1 MDKGCPPL
9 QRTGPPAR
17 PSGVPPYSRRPGAC
31 QTHSSERV
39 VGRRGGLDSLG
50 GNIYIKASYF
60 LKHATT
66 AIIPVLSGSEAEGNL
81 PASLQKG
88 YCGRGGTAFPRPEE
102 RTKAMKVLVLN
113 SGSSSVKFQFI
124 QMENES
130 LLAKGIVEK
139 IGSSDA
145 IVTYQPEGK
154 NKIREIREVPNH
166 SVAIELVLGLL
177 LHPQHGVIRDKAEIA
192 GIGHRVVHGGEDFS
206 ASVLITDKVKSTIR
220 KCIQF
225 APLHNPHNLKGI
237 EACEALLPKVPQ
249 VGVFDTAFHQTI
261 PPRAFIYGLPYALY
275 RKLSIRRYGFH
286 GTSHSY
292 VAHRAAEMLGRPID
306 TLKIIT
312 CHLGNGAS
320 ITAVDGGKSVDTTM
334 GFTPLEG
341 LVMGTRCG
349 SIDPALVPYIME
361 KEKLGTKEIDSIMNK
376 NSGMLGLTET
386 SHDMR
391 EIEQEAARG
400 SERHKLA
407 LEIYCHS
414 VRKFIGAYMAVM
426 GGVDAIVFTGGIG
439 ENSRLVRRLVSEG
452 LEGLGIVFDA
462 KRNEANEHVIS
473 TGRIKL
479 LVVPTNE
486 ELAIARDTQAILQA
500 LPQVKDAAPSR
511 PAESAPEAAFTP
523 DETAKLVLMW
533 AQNPKTGAAALAA
546 KWSGEI
552 GRPVGAET
560 VSRELER
567 LSLAGPA
574 AAKKTARKK

>member
-1 MDKGCPPL
+1 
-9 QRTGPPAR
+9 
-17 PSGVPPYSRRPGAC
+17 
-31 QTHSSERV
+31 
-39 VGRRGGLDSLG
+39 
-50 GNIYIKASYF
+50 
-60 LKHATT
+60 
-66 AIIPVLSGSEAEGNL
+66 
-81 PASLQKG
+81 
-88 YCGRGGTAFPRPEE
+88 
-102 RTKAMKVLVLN
+102 MKVLVLN

-124 QMENES
+124 RMEDEG

-154 NKIREIREVPNH
+154 NRIREIREVPNH
-166 SVAIELVLGLL
+166 SAAIEMVLALL
-177 LHPQHGVIRDKAEIA
+177 LHPQHGVIRDKNEID

-206 ASVLITDKVKSTIR
+206 ESVLITDKVKSTIR

-237 EACEALLPKVPQ
+237 EACEALLPRVPQ

-261 PPRAFIYGLPYALY
+261 PPKAYIYGLPYALY

-286 GTSHSY
+286 GTSHNY
-292 VAHRAAEMLGRPID
+292 VAHKAAEMLGRPIEK
-306 TLKIIT
+306 LKLIT

-361 KEKLGTKEIDSIMNK
+361 REKLGTKEIDSIMNK

-400 SERHKLA
+400 SERHRLA
-407 LEIYCHS
+407 LDIYCHS
-414 VRKFIGAYMAVM
+414 VRKYVGTYMAEM
-426 GGVDAIVFTGGIG
+426 GSLDAVVFTGGIG

-452 LEGLGIVFDA
+452 LDEFGIVFDA
-462 KRNEANEHVIS
+462 KKNEANDSIIS
-473 TGRIKL
+473 SGRVKIM
-479 LVVPTNE
+479 VVPTNE
-486 ELAIARDTQAILQA
+486 ELAIARDTRAILQSTD
-500 LPQVKDAAPSR
+500 LPKDVPAPPAAAGR
-511 PAESAPEAAFTP
+511 PADFRP
-523 DETAKLVLMW
+523 DELSKLVLLW
-533 AQNPKTGAAALAA
+533 ARNPKAEAGAQAA
-546 KWSGEI
+546 KWGRAI
-552 GRPVGAET
+552 GRAVKPEDVT
-560 VSRELER
+560 RELER
-567 LSLAGPA
+567 LNLIPAAGPEKKS
-574 AAKKTARKK
+574 AKTKSRTS